1 MSSLLAV
8 LFLVAFFLIGLP
20 LICWFLLGE
29 DAAPRFEPFDAN
41 KYPNPPEVATF
52 LRDNIVALEG
62 AQFRQVADL
71 ARTSVGSFSMV
82 TRVVLL
88 QHPDGETATI
98 AMMYSAKTGT
108 ALPLVEFTAEF
119 PDGRIFDVNNT

>member
-1 MSSLLAV
+1 MSTLLAV
-8 LFLVAFFLIGLP
+8 LFLVAFFMIVLP
-20 LICWFLLGE
+20 LITWLWMGE

-41 KYPNPPEVATF
+41 KYPTPPEVAAF
-52 LRDNIVALEG
+52 LRDNVAGLEG

-71 ARTSVGSFSMV
+71 ARTSGGSFLLV

-88 QHPDGETATI
+88 QHPEGETATI

-108 ALPLVEFTAEF
+108 ALPMVELDRKST
-119 PDGRIFDVNNT
+119 RLN